1 VHTRSIGTTIT
12 AVAIAVWLVAP
23 GPAAAQASDAYQ
35 LAAAGNAALQEKRYP
50 EALSA
55 YTAASRL
62 LPREAMLHYLIGYT
76 SYLMGQ
82 FNDARAPLERALS
95 IDAKLTSAS
104 TVLGL
109 VLHRQG
115 RIADAVTVLES
126 GLTHAPTDKD
136 LNDLLTRWRPEAQ
149 AQSRFFESRGA
160 HFSVLFQGPSDDLAA
175 RRIIELLEAA
185 YWRIGRALTTYPPEP
200 IPVVLYTREQ
210 FQTLAG
216 APEWAAGVYD
226 GRIKIPTVGA
236 FDNPE
241 RLQRTLAHEFAHAV
255 VAQLAGTAA
264 PQWLNEG
271 LAELFESDDFSAVQ
285 QTLARSPRRLPHAV
299 LERSFTRLPVDDVP
313 LAYAQSALAV
323 KRMIDLRGAP
333 AVVNLLREV
342 GRGMAFDAAFQQ
354 SIFMRYDEF
363 VASLARQ

>member
-1 VHTRSIGTTIT
+1 MRTRSIRISTA
-12 AVAIAVWLVAP
+12 AVALAVWFVAA
-23 GPAAAQASDAYQ
+23 GPAAAQTSDAYK
-35 LAAAGNAALQEKRYP
+35 LAAAGNAALKEKRYA
-50 EALSA
+50 EALGA
-55 YTAASRL
+55 YTEAARL
-62 LPREAMLHYLIGYT
+62 LPREAMLHYLVGYT

-95 IDAKLTSAS
+95 LDAKLTSAS

-115 RIADAVTVLES
+115 RIADAVKVLES

-136 LNDLLTRWRPEAQ
+136 LTDLLARWRPEVQ

-160 HFSVLFQGPSDDLAA
+160 HFSVLFEGPADDLTA

-185 YWRIGRALTTYPPEP
+185 YWRIGRALTTYPTEP

-210 FQTLAG
+210 FQALAG
-216 APEWAAGVYD
+216 APEWAAAVYD

-241 RLQRTLAHEFAHAV
+241 RLKRTLAHEFAHAV
-255 VAQLAGTAA
+255 VAQIAGTAA
-264 PQWLNEG
+264 PHWLNEG
-271 LAELFESDDFSAVQ
+271 LAELLESDDFSSVQ
-285 QTLARSPRRLPHAV
+285 QILARSPRRLPHAS
-299 LERSFTRLPVDDVP
+299 LEHSFSRLPADDVP

-323 KRMIDLRGAP
+323 KRMIDLRGAS
-333 AVVNLLREV
+333 AIVNLLREI
-342 GRGMAFDAAFQQ
+342 GRGVAFDAAFQQ
-354 SIFMRYDEF
+354 SIFMRYNEF
-363 VASLARQ
+363 VASLARN